1 MARNR
6 ETIVYLDTHVVVW
19 LYAGLLDK
27 ITDAAKQAI
36 DESDLFISQL
46 VRLELQYLYEIGRI
60 KVRPD
65 TIINSLSKTIGLKES
80 DIAFNRVIEEAM
92 KLKWT
97 KDVFD
102 RLLVAEAKASKCGF
116 ISADRLVQS
125 NFKQTIW

>member
-60 KVRPD
+60 SAEPELPHGHRF
-65 TIINSLSKTIGLKES
+65 IAKTGNHIGF
-80 DIAFNRVIEEAM
+80 AGAA
-92 KLKWT
+92 T
-97 KDVFD
+97 QQ
-102 RLLVAEAKASKCGF
+102 LLHL
-116 ISADRLVQS
+116 R
-125 NFKQTIW
+125 